1 MHDHIFYIRYPIRQS
16 RMKAGYMQTF
26 YGILGFLWIAA
37 AIYIYLDDP
46 SNNLIL
52 PVIYMIVGI
61 AIELLA
67 YFYPKI
73 FLGKYVKLTDKGI
86 EGLLLSSDKIN
97 FVWDD
102 ITAISIKN
110 KTIDIKIKQSDAIS
124 LNLSDMYD
132 VEWKNLRKALN
143 KIIHEKDLHKTDQD

>member
-1 MHDHIFYIRYPIRQS
+1 
-16 RMKAGYMQTF
+16 MKAGYMQTF

-37 AIYIYLDDP
+37 AIYIYLNDP
-46 SNNLIL
+46 SNNIIL

-110 KTIDIKIKQSDAIS
+110 KTIDIKTKQSDAIS